1 MKKIKVLGIGN
12 KEEFNWIIV
21 KKDKDFFE
29 WLNKVLTES
38 FGSISPDID
47 FYDQITVKDKVV
59 TRKKKIEDYT
69 DLHEY
74 YDAEGNTRMGLFYGK
89 EKVFMTVFTS
99 LKNRKKLME
108 NLEKFSEFEE

>member
-38 FGSISPDID
+38 FGHVSPDVN
-47 FYDQITVKDKVV
+47 FYDRITVKNKVV
-59 TRKKKIEDYT
+59 TKKKEIEYYA

-74 YDAEGNTRMGLFYGK
+74 YDAEDKTRIDLFYGK
-89 EKVFMTVFTS
+89 EKVFITILAS
-99 LKNRKKLME
+99 LDNRKRLME